1 MTIEPSATIA
11 PVTTGSICGYSF
23 WHILMLDNPV
33 RRYFQNPEK
42 ILNGYIKPGMTV
54 IDIGCGPGN
63 FTRALAHMT
72 GEKGSVIAVDLQQE
86 MLEYAENKCRND
98 PSFSKITWHH
108 CSHDCLG
115 LTTTADFALSMF
127 MVHEVPDQGRLFTE
141 VFSLLRPGGR
151 YLVIE
156 PTFHVT
162 EEAFVTTENIA
173 IRAGFRVVERPSVPL
188 SRTILLER

>member
-1 MTIEPSATIA
+1 MTIEPTALIA
-11 PVTTGSICGYSF
+11 PVNTGSICGYSF

-63 FTRALAHMT
+63 FSRALAHMT
-72 GEKGSVIAVDLQQE
+72 GEKGSVIAVDLQHE
-86 MLEYAENKCRND
+86 MLEYAEKKCQND
-98 PSFSKITWHH
+98 PYFSRITWHQ
-108 CSHDCLG
+108 CLPDCLG

-127 MVHEVPDQGRLFTE
+127 MVHEVPDQDRLFSE
-141 VFSLLRPGGR
+141 VFSLLRHRGR

-162 EEAFVTTENIA
+162 EEAFTSMEITAV
-173 IRAGFRVVERPSVPL
+173 RAGFRVVERPSVPF
-188 SRTILLER
+188 SRAILLER